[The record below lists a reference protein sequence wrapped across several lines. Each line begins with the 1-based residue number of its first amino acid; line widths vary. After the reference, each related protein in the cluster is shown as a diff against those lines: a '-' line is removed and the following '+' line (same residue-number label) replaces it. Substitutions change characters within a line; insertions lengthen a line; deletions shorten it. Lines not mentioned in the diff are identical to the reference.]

1 MSAEKNFWYIFAESA
16 ELKKDKPLKR
26 KILGENLVGFRD
38 KNGKA
43 IILLD
48 YCLHRSGKLSEG
60 WIENGC
66 LVCPFH
72 GWKYNNEAKVCRIPA
87 EGNESKLLKKDLKAK
102 KFLVEEKQGY
112 IYVCLS
118 EQVLPQNK
126 PFDYPY
132 YQNTNWATV
141 RFKNLFENNVINCVE
156 NFIDVPHTVFVHT
169 GIFRSEKG
177 QKIEAIIESKNGKV
191 YINYQNENS
200 ISNFNWFFNS
210 SKQQIKHTD
219 IFITP
224 NITNVNYKVLNNCQY
239 IITSQSVPVDE
250 WQTMVYTDISYN
262 FGLLTQIAKPIV
274 QNQAEQV
281 LRQDLKILKE
291 QAENI
296 KQFKKKF
303 IDTEADLIH
312 TLISELRDK
321 TIAGENISELP
332 EIKTKISF
340 YI

>member
-72 GWKYNNEAKVCRIPA
+72 GWK
-87 EGNESKLLKKDLKAK
+87 
-102 KFLVEEKQGY
+102 
-112 IYVCLS
+112 
-118 EQVLPQNK
+118 
-126 PFDYPY
+126 FDYPY

-156 NFIDVPHTVFVHT
+156 NFIDVPHTVFVHP